1 MSEKEPY
8 TSAKEPNISA
18 KEPHTSAKEPYSR
31 SNIYKH
37 MYLNTFTHRGAP
49 HSSTYLHLYLGCSLL
64 VVDNCLISELKL

>member
-18 KEPHTSAKEPYSR
+18 KAPHTSAKEPYSR

-37 MYLNTFTHRGAP
+37 IYLNTFTLGGAP
-49 HSSTYLHLYLGCSLL
+49 H
-64 VVDNCLISELKL
+64 